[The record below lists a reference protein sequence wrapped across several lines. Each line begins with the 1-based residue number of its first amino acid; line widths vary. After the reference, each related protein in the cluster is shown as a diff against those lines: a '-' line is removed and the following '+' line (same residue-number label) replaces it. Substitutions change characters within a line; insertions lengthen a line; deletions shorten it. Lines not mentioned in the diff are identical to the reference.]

1 MAIETKVRPKQ
12 SALNYAYAVMCLVF
26 GLWGWYD
33 YSIKIPQNQAN
44 FEEFMAARVT
54 ADELTKLSETLPLAP
69 EQVIEFKAANEVL
82 ARFKEKPA
90 EPAAYDRP
98 VQLWLYIIGCGVM
111 GVPWF
116 LWAQY
121 QMARRRYRLDDDGT
135 FHSIEGSFS
144 ANLIKGIDLSQWM
157 SKSTALVEISDGP
170 RIKLD
175 DYKYAGVEDLVAA
188 FAKRFYPG
196 EWTSDA
202 RPIGDPKS
210 RDTVKAE
217 ESVATTESAPTEDSN
232 A

>member
-1 MAIETKVRPKQ
+1 
-12 SALNYAYAVMCLVF
+12 
-26 GLWGWYD
+26 
-33 YSIKIPQNQAN
+33 
-44 FEEFMAARVT
+44 
-54 ADELTKLSETLPLAP
+54 
-69 EQVIEFKAANEVL
+69 
-82 ARFKEKPA
+82 
-90 EPAAYDRP
+90 
-98 VQLWLYIIGCGVM
+98 M

-135 FHSIEGSFS
+135 FHTLEGSFS

-157 SKSTALVEISDGP
+157 SKSTAFVEISNGP

-188 FAKRFYPG
+188 FAERFYPG

-217 ESVATTESAPTEDSN
+217 ESVATTESAPTDDSN